1 MASRRD
7 RSGEG
12 RGSRGS
18 GQPAP
23 HTEEGAGSSRS
34 DNSAFVAHR
43 SLADPPGAVPRA
55 FALTLHARDLD
66 AGPAPPKIKHGNRT
80 LVSTISETGQNEWWG
95 STDLPGF
102 ELELMPGEPVWVI
115 DELGELTEDEATF
128 WGPLVVGGV
137 LQVGVYFAGESENEP
152 RSELRL
158 VVEESYFR
166 ELPFELR
173 RELDQAQYIRRLA
186 GRCWLDSQVISQP
199 WFPKPPS
206 GESTSFG
213 MMPTLIFV
221 PGPDAPG

>member
-1 MASRRD
+1 
-7 RSGEG
+7 
-12 RGSRGS
+12 
-18 GQPAP
+18 
-23 HTEEGAGSSRS
+23 
-34 DNSAFVAHR
+34 
-43 SLADPPGAVPRA
+43 
-55 FALTLHARDLD
+55 
-66 AGPAPPKIKHGNRT
+66 
-80 LVSTISETGQNEWWG
+80 
-95 STDLPGF
+95 
-102 ELELMPGEPVWVI
+102 MPGEPVWVI